1 MCRTGWC
8 WRDFLVSTVSS
19 FLTSFLLEI
28 RRRELTSSF
37 LALAPPPPYFLP
49 KDVAP
54 ADQTELFIR
63 KLQQCSVVFDF
74 NDASADL
81 QGKGIKG
88 QALHEMLEY
97 ITTPR
102 VAIPEQVYVEV
113 IAMVS
118 RGSKDTRD

>member
-1 MCRTGWC
+1 
-8 WRDFLVSTVSS
+8 
-19 FLTSFLLEI
+19 
-28 RRRELTSSF
+28 
-37 LALAPPPPYFLP
+37 
-49 KDVAP
+49 VAP

-113 IAMVS
+113 IGMVS
-118 RGSKDTRD
+118 LRSKEDVSRAGELTAPSRDSFCLSSSPRTSSDRFLLKSTLQEPPSTQRKTILS